1 MLSTPW
7 RRIARLAKSN
17 ARSMSIGGRP
27 MGRPFF
33 FVFGSSVQST
43 TRELLWRHTSIHGR
57 LVRSALYSR
66 DHQR

>member
-33 FVFGSSVQST
+33 LSSAAPCSRRLANFCGATLVSMVGWFDQH
-43 TRELLWRHTSIHGR
+43 LL
-57 LVRSALYSR
+57 
-66 DHQR
+66 